1 MKIVFAKDVLLS
13 NLMPV
18 MGTVSN
24 KNTITS
30 LEGVLIETLGGNTV
44 RFTTYDMNKGTRTT
58 FEAVEVIEEGKY
70 IINAQR
76 LSQIVKVMADGEITI
91 EVDDKLAVKISGE
104 SSSFTMFAFN
114 GVEFPA
120 LPELRGERGFS
131 IEGEKLREMIGK
143 VMHSIAENESRPALC
158 GAFFTVQGR
167 NLKVVSCDSFTLSE
181 CSKEC
186 DISSLGEVE
195 ENLFKFILPGH
206 ALNEMNKILS
216 DKRGIVKLY
225 LARKHAILET
235 DGLVFFTRRI
245 DGDYFDYQRIIPR
258 DQTIFVQVN
267 RDRLLSGL
275 ERALL
280 IADEKVQ
287 GSGKNYVRLEIRD
300 QLLTLTS
307 TSTNGRVYDEMACQH
322 EGEDLVIGFNC
333 RYLINNIRAANA
345 EELLLALRSSNQAML
360 IRPAEEKDDETFFYM
375 LLPVRIV
382 E

>member
-1 MKIVFAKDVLLS
+1 
-13 NLMPV
+13 
-18 MGTVSN
+18 
-24 KNTITS
+24 
-30 LEGVLIETLGGNTV
+30 
-44 RFTTYDMNKGTRTT
+44 MNKGTRTT
-58 FEAVEVIEEGKY
+58 FEAIEVIEEGKY

-76 LSQIVKVMADGEITI
+76 LSQIVKVMSDGEITI

-131 IEGEKLREMIGK
+131 IEGDKLREMIGK

-158 GAFFTVQGR
+158 GAFFTVHGK

-216 DKRGIVKLY
+216 DKRGTVKLY

-235 DGLVFFTRRI
+235 EGLVFFTRRI

-300 QLLTLTS
+300 QVLTLTS

-322 EGEDLVIGFNC
+322 EGDDLVIGFNC